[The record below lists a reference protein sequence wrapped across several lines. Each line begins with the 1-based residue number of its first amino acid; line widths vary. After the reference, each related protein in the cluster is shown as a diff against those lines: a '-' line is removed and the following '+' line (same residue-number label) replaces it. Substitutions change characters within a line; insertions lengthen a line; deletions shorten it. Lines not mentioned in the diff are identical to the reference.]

1 MTENSRREAP
11 ANVDT
16 VRAIEWRDGEL
27 RLLDQR
33 LLPGEER
40 YLRLHDAASVAEAI
54 RDLVVRGAPA
64 IGITAAFGAVM
75 AAIAGRETDATH
87 WREAWEADL
96 EILARA
102 RPTAVNLNWAL
113 DRMRRVAD
121 ANPDDPVGA
130 LEAEAEGIRA
140 ADVAANHRM
149 GELGAGLFGSATA
162 VVTHCNTGSLA
173 TGGYGT
179 ALGVIRS
186 AWARGLVTE
195 VFAGET
201 RPWLQ
206 GARLSAWELQRDG
219 IPSRVIADAAAA
231 SLMRTGRIGWVIT
244 GADRVAANGDVANK
258 IGTYALAVA
267 ARHHGIPFMVVA
279 PVSTID
285 PGVPDGDAIPI
296 EERDPA
302 EVLGYGGRAT
312 APPGARAW
320 NPVFDITPAGLVS
333 VLVTEAGV
341 LEKPDEA
348 GIRGLLERDKEA
360 AGS

>member
-1 MTENSRREAP
+1 VLPRGRNGGGYSLEGGEAV
-11 ANVDT
+11 VDYC
-16 VRAIEWRDGEL
+16 V
-27 RLLDQR
+27 
-33 LLPGEER
+33 
-40 YLRLHDAASVAEAI
+40 
-54 RDLVVRGAPA
+54 
-64 IGITAAFGAVM
+64 
-75 AAIAGRETDATH
+75 
-87 WREAWEADL
+87 
-96 EILARA
+96 
-102 RPTAVNLNWAL
+102 
-113 DRMRRVAD
+113 RMRRLPAD
-121 ANPDDPVGA
+121 AMLDARLQAGSVEDADVERIAALLADFHAGAPHGPEVRRYGGIEGVRGNWQENFEQTEAYVGTCLSREDFDAIRAAVEGFLAENEA
-130 LEAEAEGIRA
+130 LFTARAEAERIRE

-149 GELGAGLFGSATA
+149 GELGAGLFEDATA

-231 SLMRTGRIGWVIT
+231 SLMRAGRIGWVIT

-267 ARHHGIPFMVVA
+267 AHHHGIPFMVVA

-285 PGVPDGDAIPI
+285 ANVPYGDAIPI

-341 LEKPDEA
+341 LENPDEA
-348 GIRGLLERDKEA
+348 GVRRLLEGARIE
-360 AGS
+360 G